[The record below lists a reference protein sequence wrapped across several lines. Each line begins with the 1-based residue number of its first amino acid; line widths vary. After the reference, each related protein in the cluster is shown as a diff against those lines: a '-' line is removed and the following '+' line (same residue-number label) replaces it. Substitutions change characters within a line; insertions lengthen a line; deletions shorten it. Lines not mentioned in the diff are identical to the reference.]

1 MARKPVTRETNYVK
15 FIGYPLESITGAQLP
30 CARKVLQNLF
40 FYHKVQK
47 LTLSE
52 SLSYTYN
59 NVITFWEMVG
69 IPTTYKCH
77 VITKIKTLFNNYKSL
92 IKSWK
97 RKNNKERLKQ
107 QNFSSK
113 LDSLFD
119 ISHADLAINKKYIK
133 DLQFLNK
140 QREGIGSIG
149 GIDKNHERKE
159 KRK

>member
-69 IPTTYKCH
+69 IPTAYKCN
-77 VITKIKTLFNNYKSL
+77 VIAKINVLFKKYKNL
-92 IKSWK
+92 LKDWP
-97 RKNNKERLKQ
+97 REDDNEQLKQ
-107 QNFSSK
+107 QKFASK

-119 ISHADLAINKKYIK
+119 ISTTALAKYKKYNK
-133 DLQFLNK
+133 DLQFVHK
-140 QREGIGSIG
+140 QREGIGIGSI
-149 GIDKNHERKE
+149 
-159 KRK
+159 